1 MFDGPGIFNSVI
13 QLIQQALRPYD
24 DQFATL
30 TARVEELERRVR
42 NTIQP
47 GKVIEVDAPN
57 ARVKVQFGENQT
69 PWIRWFAP
77 SAGHIS
83 EYRCPSEGEQCALIN
98 YGGGDN
104 SSQSWAL
111 CGIWSDKFP
120 PPDDANSAD
129 LHIIDWGKGLRLEI
143 NREQQTVNWKVPNG
157 MTFESP
163 DLTVEGNIH
172 ADENIV
178 AKQNIEDFVRTMQ
191 DDRDIYNVH
200 KNGPKTTPPSPSK

>member
-1 MFDGPGIFNSVI
+1 MLDGPGIFNSVI

-42 NTIQP
+42 NSIQP
-47 GKVIEVDAPN
+47 GKVIEVDA
-57 ARVKVQFGENQT
+57 AAAKIKVEFGENQT

-77 SAGHIS
+77 SAGQIN
-83 EYRCPSEGEQCALIN
+83 EYRCPSKGEQCALIN

-111 CGIWSDKFP
+111 CGIWSDDFP
-120 PPDDANSAD
+120 PPEGANNAD
-129 LHIIDWGKGLRLEI
+129 LHIIKWGDDIRLEI
-143 NREQQTVNWKVPNG
+143 NKDLQTVNWKVPNG
-157 MTFESP
+157 VTFDTER
-163 DLTVEGNIH
+163 LTSTGDVT
-172 ADENIV
+172 DRT
-178 AKQNIEDFVRTMQ
+178 RTMQ